1 MMKKRNLYLIAY
13 DIRVPKRLKAA
24 LKATRQYATGG
35 QKSVHECWMSDAER
49 GDLLAT
55 LAMIINESEDSL
67 ICIHLDPRQTV
78 ITLGKAVSP
87 DDSDWFYI
95 G

>member
-1 MMKKRNLYLIAY
+1 M
-13 DIRVPKRLKAA
+13 
-24 LKATRQYATGG
+24 T
-35 QKSVHECWMSDAER
+35 DAER

-55 LAMIINESEDSL
+55 LSMIMDESEDSL
-67 ICIHLDPRQTV
+67 VCIHLDPRQTV
-78 ITLGKAVSP
+78 ITLGKAISP

>member
-1 MMKKRNLYLIAY
+1 MKNRKLYLISY
-13 DIRVPKRLKAA
+13 DISSPKRLKAA
-24 LKATRQYATGG
+24 LKATRDYATGG
-35 QKSVHECWMSDAER
+35 QKSVHECWMTDAER

-55 LAMIINESEDSL
+55 LSQIIDEAHDSL
-67 ICIHLDPRQTV
+67 ICIHLDSRQSV

-87 DDSDWFYI
+87 DDADLFYI